1 VRTGLTRGGDEEPV
15 HPDAPPA
22 GRRSLNTRQRL
33 ARRARWR
40 RWTAAVLAAAAAA
53 VTLAALAPRATEAQ
67 AREVVVVVRDLAAG
81 AVVTRADVEVVG
93 RTVSTVP
100 ETGLTAYADVVGRTT
115 ATALSTRDIVTS
127 ERLVGA
133 ELLAGQ
139 PAGSVAMSVP
149 VLDVGDATRPGT
161 RVDLYATGSGE
172 EAASDVVVLAVRR
185 PAESGSV
192 LGGGSSPQLTV
203 ALDAGA
209 AAAVA
214 RSLSGLDGGQGLVVA
229 VRPAAGSSH

>member
-1 VRTGLTRGGDEEPV
+1 M
-15 HPDAPPA
+15 
-22 GRRSLNTRQRL
+22 
-33 ARRARWR
+33 
-40 RWTAAVLAAAAAA
+40 AALIAAAAAA
-53 VTLAALAPRATEAQ
+53 VMLSVLAPRATQ
-67 AREVVVVVRDLAAG
+67 SGGREVVVAVRDLPAG

-93 RTVSTVP
+93 RPVSTVP

-133 ELLAGQ
+133 ALLAGQ
-139 PAGSVAMSVP
+139 PTGSVAMSVP
-149 VLDVGDATRPGT
+149 VLDVGEATRPGT

-172 EAASDVVVLAVRR
+172 AAASDVVVLAVRR
-185 PAESGSV
+185 PADSASV
-192 LGGGSSPQLTV
+192 LGDGSSPQLTV

-209 AAAVA
+209 AATVA

-229 VRPAAGSSH
+229 VRPPTGLSH